1 MLNIFILFF
10 ALIGLQDI
18 VIYMFGVNNVA
29 PTIFALPI
37 IAVHGM
43 VFLCYL
49 LTRKNG
55 AVGKILAAALLLRIA
70 LMFCDFFHLFPIL
83 NSGADSEYFHYIAM
97 SMYRG
102 GPNFTNSNYPEF
114 LAPIY
119 KITFASRLL
128 AQYINVLF
136 GMGMIVM
143 VYKSLRL
150 LDINKKAVLI
160 SVAILSFLPNA
171 IIFSGIL
178 LREAWVEFFVAVSA
192 FYFIK
197 WFVEGGPQ
205 WIVVCLA
212 ALLTASYMHA
222 GILGLAVGYI
232 LAFICYN
239 PRTGKVTF
247 STTSVVSM
255 IAVTVVWLLVADYFE
270 MFTVK
275 FNSFD
280 FDSNEDFLKKVN
292 TQGGGNADYLT
303 WIDADSTVQGLLF
316 SPLKMF
322 YFLFSPLP
330 TEWNR
335 IIDIIGFAIDGAIY
349 MAMCWAIWKYRPGMH
364 LYLKRFLVLA
374 MLCSAFIF
382 GYGTF
387 NAGTAFRHRAK
398 LLSVIA
404 IPFAI
409 SISEGK
415 EKKYYTTRFVEVEK
429 TTTNN

>member
-10 ALIGLQDI
+10 ALIGLEDI
-18 VIYMFGVNNVA
+18 VIYVFGIRHVDSV
-29 PTIFALPI
+29 TFALPI
-37 IAVHGM
+37 IAVHG
-43 VFLCYL
+43 LCFFGYL
-49 LTRKNG
+49 MSRKNG
-55 AVGKILAAALLLRIA
+55 SVGKILGVALLLRIG

-83 NSGADSEYFHYIAM
+83 NSGADTEYFNYIAM
-97 SMYRG
+97 VMYKG
-102 GPNFTNSNYPEF
+102 GPNLTNSNYPEF

-119 KITFASRLL
+119 KITFGSRLL

-136 GMGMIVM
+136 GVGMILM
-143 VYKSLRL
+143 VYKSLIL
-150 LDINKKAVLI
+150 LQAKREAIVIAV
-160 SVAILSFLPNA
+160 SILSFLPNA

-178 LREAWVEFFVAVSA
+178 LREAWVDFFVAVSV

-197 WFVEGGPQ
+197 WFINGHPQ
-205 WIVVCLA
+205 WIVGCLV
-212 ALLTASYMHA
+212 ALLAASYMHA
-222 GILGLAVGYI
+222 GVLGLAIGFI
-232 LAFICYN
+232 FAFICYN
-239 PRTGKVTF
+239 PRTGHVTF
-247 STTSVVSM
+247 STTSVISM
-255 IAVTVVWLLVADYFE
+255 IAVTAIWLLVADSFE
-270 MFTVK
+270 MFTAK

-335 IIDIIGFAIDGAIY
+335 IIDIIGFAIDGVIY

-415 EKKYYTTRFVEVEK
+415 EKKYYTTRFAEVEK

>member
-37 IAVHGM
+37 IAVH
-43 VFLCYL
+43 VLFFLCYL

-55 AVGKILAAALLLRIA
+55 AIGKILATALLLRIA

-143 VYKSLRL
+143 VYKSLQL

-197 WFVEGGPQ
+197 WFVERGPQ
-205 WIVVCLA
+205 WIVICLA

-222 GILGLAVGYI
+222 GIIGLAVGYI
-232 LAFICYN
+232 FAFICYN
-239 PRTGKVTF
+239 PMTGKVTF

-280 FDSNEDFLKKVN
+280 FDSNEDFLKRVN
-292 TQGGGNADYLT
+292 SQGGGNADYLT
-303 WIDADSTVQGLLF
+303 WIDADSTAQGLLF

-330 TEWNR
+330 TEWRR
-335 IIDIIGFAIDGAIY
+335 IVDIVGFAIDGAIY
-349 MAMCWAIWKYRPGMH
+349 MLMCWALWKYRPGKH
-364 LYLKRFLVLA
+364 RALKRFLVLA

-382 GYGTF
+382 GYGTY

-409 SISEGK
+409 SLSKRKDSEPVNQLV
-415 EKKYYTTRFVEVEK
+415 F
-429 TTTNN
+429 TNNLG